1 MRMSGLRYL
10 IKEGFRN
17 LWRNRVMSLT
27 SVGVLTTCLLI
38 VGVAFLL
45 TINVNSVVH
54 YVETQ
59 SEMCVFM
66 VEGVTDDEL
75 AQTEKEIRANKN
87 VSEVELVTRAQGLE
101 NLKVQFGEDSFLLDG
116 IDPTD
121 NPVPD
126 TFIVKLNDISKTTET
141 QEALSKLDKVDLVNA
156 SGEVADTLT
165 YIQDTVSTL
174 GLVIIIALAVIS
186 LVIIS
191 NTIRATIFTRRKEI
205 NIMKFVGAR
214 NSFIRI
220 PFVVEGFA
228 LGLIS
233 AAVAFF
239 AIWGGYAYLIQ
250 AFTGGMTSY
259 WLESAF
265 DSLIPFGTIAPWLAL
280 FFAGTGTVLGVFG
293 SLISIR
299 NHIKV

>member
-45 TINVNSVVH
+45 TINVNSIVH

-66 VEGVTDDEL
+66 VEGVTDDQL
-75 AQTEKEIRANKN
+75 AQTEEEIRANKN
-87 VSEVELVTRAQGLE
+87 VSGVELVTRTQGLE

-116 IDPTD
+116 IDPES

-126 TFIVKLNDISKTTET
+126 TFIVTLHDIRKTQET
-141 QEALSKLDKVDLVNA
+141 QEALSKLENVDLVNA

-239 AIWGGYAYLIQ
+239 AIWAGYAYLIQ
-250 AFTGGMTSY
+250 AFTEGMTSY

-265 DSLIPFGTIAPWLAL
+265 DSLIPFATIAPWLAL
-280 FFAGTGTVLGVFG
+280 FFGVTGTVLGVFG